1 MRFGDDGLN
10 RSRADQPQEARGRL
24 VHQLALGLRVA
35 SIFGGLGN
43 RGIKRLERMRI
54 SRHEEVSSGGGTV
67 RSDYLI
73 TCQEVE
79 A

>member
-1 MRFGDDGLN
+1 MRFGDEGLN

-35 SIFGGLGN
+35 SSIEGWRN
-43 RGIKRLERMRI
+43 RGIKRLERMGI

-67 RSDYLI
+67 RSEYLI